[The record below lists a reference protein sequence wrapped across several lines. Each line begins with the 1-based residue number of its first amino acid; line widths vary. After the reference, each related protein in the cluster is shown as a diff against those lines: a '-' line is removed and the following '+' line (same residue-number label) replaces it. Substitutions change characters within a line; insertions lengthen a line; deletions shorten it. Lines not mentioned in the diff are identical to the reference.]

1 MTESLV
7 VLFKYSVIWTYS
19 KYTMA

>member
-7 VLFKYSVIWTYS
+7 VLFNYSVIWTYS